1 MLHLHFGSYLRRNA
15 GDITLSML
23 PSPVGTRYQRKI
35 RFNPTS
41 PRKQLFETLKRGS
54 RITNLGVVLLSSIC
68 VISILFNLR
77 YWISV
82 SHPPHYDKL
91 HAPNLASVVRP
102 LERKHLSH
110 LIMVPCHSIW
120 KGTNSWLDDEDWVLE
135 SYQKGS
141 DRVKVFYEHIAR
153 G

>member
-1 MLHLHFGSYLRRNA
+1 
-15 GDITLSML
+15 ML

-41 PRKQLFETLKRGS
+41 RRHLSETLKRRS
-54 RITNLGVVLLSSIC
+54 RITNLGVVLLSGIC
-68 VISILFNLR
+68 AISILFNFR

-82 SHPPHYDKL
+82 SYPPRVDNF
-91 HAPNLASVVRP
+91 HAPDLATVVRP
-102 LERKHLSH
+102 LEWQHLTH
-110 LIMVPCHSIW
+110 LIIVPCHSIW
-120 KGTNSWLDDEDWVLE
+120 KGTRSWLDDDDWMLE

-141 DRVKVFYEHIAR
+141 DRVKVFYEHIKR